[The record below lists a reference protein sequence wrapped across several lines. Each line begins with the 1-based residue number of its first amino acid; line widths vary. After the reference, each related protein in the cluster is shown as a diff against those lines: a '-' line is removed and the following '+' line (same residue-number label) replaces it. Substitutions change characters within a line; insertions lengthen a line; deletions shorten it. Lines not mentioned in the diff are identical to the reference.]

1 MKRRY
6 RQHPTADHLKASK
19 RSEHGYALILV
30 LWSLTLLSL
39 IAAMLISQNRI
50 ASRLEANAWHRLQ
63 AEVAADAA
71 TVRGVLMLYD
81 PETHRA
87 GALYG
92 AAIPFQF
99 EGADVEI
106 AIQDEFGK
114 IDLNAASGDL
124 LRALLVAA
132 AYSPAGA
139 DVTANRIVE
148 WRNANGRRPKDV
160 IEQEYRQ
167 AGLAY
172 APRGLPFQSKDELKL
187 VLGVTSE
194 GFEKLVPAI
203 TVFSQS
209 GAIDPSKASEI
220 VLRAA
225 PSLSAAAVNNI
236 LTARLASASE
246 RDDAEASEASDGV
259 IRVPLNGR
267 AFAIS
272 VTFQTRGN
280 LHKVETIVRLTG
292 DPNKPYWVLERR
304 NM

>member
-1 MKRRY
+1 MKRRN
-6 RQHPTADHLKASK
+6 RHCQTVDHLTACKH
-19 RSEHGYALILV
+19 SERGYALILV

-50 ASRLEANAWHRLQ
+50 ASRLEANSWRQLQ
-63 AEVAADAA
+63 AEVTADAA
-71 TVRGVLMLYD
+71 TVRGILILFD
-81 PETHRA
+81 PQTHKA
-87 GALYG
+87 GGLYG
-92 AAIPFQF
+92 AAMPFQF

-132 AYSPAGA
+132 DYSPADA
-139 DVTANRIVE
+139 DVTASRIVE

-167 AGLAY
+167 AGLTY

-187 VLGVTSE
+187 VLGVTE
-194 GFEKLVPAI
+194 GGFEKLGPAI
-203 TVFSQS
+203 TVYSQS
-209 GAIDPSKASEI
+209 GAIDPSKAPEI

-225 PSLSAAAVNNI
+225 PSLSIAAINNI
-236 LTARLASASE
+236 LAARLAPASE
-246 RDDAEASEASDGV
+246 RDDTESSEAPDGV

-267 AFAIS
+267 AFTIS
-272 VTFQTRGN
+272 VAFQTRGN
-280 LHKVETIVRLTG
+280 LHKVETIIRLTG